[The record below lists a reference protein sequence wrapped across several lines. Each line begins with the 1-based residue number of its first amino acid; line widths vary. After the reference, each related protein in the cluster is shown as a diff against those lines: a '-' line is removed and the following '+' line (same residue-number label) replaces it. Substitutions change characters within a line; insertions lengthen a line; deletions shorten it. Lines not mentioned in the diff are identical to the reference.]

1 MAVGCVTHVLHS
13 PSKRKLNLIPLA
25 GMCMCACV
33 HVYMFLLART
43 MRGRLTAQVW
53 VASSEGPASF
63 IEIIDV
69 LAKVNNNNN
78 NNNNYYY
85 YYYYRK

>member
-1 MAVGCVTHVLHS
+1 MCV
-13 PSKRKLNLIPLA
+13 
-25 GMCMCACV
+25 CV

-69 LAKVNNNNN
+69 LAKVNINNNN
-78 NNNNYYY
+78 NNINYY
-85 YYYYRK
+85 

>member
-1 MAVGCVTHVLHS
+1 
-13 PSKRKLNLIPLA
+13 
-25 GMCMCACV
+25 
-33 HVYMFLLART
+33 MFLLART

-69 LAKVNNNNN
+69 LAKVNNNKMIIIIIIIIINIIESSGSVFS
-78 NNNNYYY
+78 
-85 YYYYRK
+85 